1 MKGSAAARR
10 YAKAL
15 MSLSLEKGNLDT
27 IYSDMI
33 LIKKTIVENKELR
46 NVLQSPIVKMDSKQS
61 ILKAIFTGKVDA
73 MTEGFIDLV
82 AEKGREGKLLLIST
96 AFIDAYKEH
105 KNIAKVEVTSAVALD
120 EGQKKKI
127 IEMIATQGIS
137 NVDMEEKIDPAL
149 IGGFIVRFGDQQID
163 ASIVRKFNNLK
174 QELVSN

>member
-27 IYSDMI
+27 VYGDVV
-33 LIKKTIVENKELR
+33 LINKTIADNKELR
-46 NVLQSPIVKMDSKQS
+46 NMLQSPIVKMDSKQS
-61 ILKAIFTGKVDA
+61 ILKAIFAGKIDA
-73 MTEGFIDLV
+73 MTEGFVNLV
-82 AEKGREGKLLLIST
+82 AEKGREGKLLMISS

-127 IEMIATQGIS
+127 IEMIATQGIT
-137 NVDMEEKIDPAL
+137 NVDMEEKVDPAL

-174 QELVSN
+174 QELVNN